1 MNNCHLLQPD
11 EKKTDGGQGA
21 RVLRLRG
28 GGDQGDTN
36 PKAGESKGPPTSAA
50 TEEARDDTS
59 EEDSDSSLDYGK
71 EGEDLS
77 DALDEEL
84 ARWDSLEEADLALP
98 PDTEWTAVVDAIS
111 TNHEEE
117 DSIMEDT
124 STANLTADLLNSSIL
139 LSDKLALSMSEE
151 FDNPF
156 SEDDENDNAGEAEE
170 RDCQY
175 DNTSDVENT
184 QINCGAQFLK
194 KLDQDYL
201 CSPRKIVRGV
211 YSGEVL
217 QLIMKRKLEGTY
229 VDWSI
234 MNMRNKKQVLL
245 VKGEMTYPYGLSRE
259 ALSTKFGH
267 RVKGGW
273 KWKGYGYGYINLFPG
288 SDTSILHVDIEEAV
302 FFHESVFHHVSG
314 RNCKNINKDEDIVCK
329 EEGCGVRIWSIMFT
343 TFTTAEEQREYY
355 QLPRRRKEKQ
365 EQQVFLSMVAFFNG
379 DFKVVVHRD
388 PTLEN
393 SYEHNTR
400 QVAWLTEEK
409 NADYND
415 SPMVDQLKLSKAQ
428 YTWETNVPK
437 PGLDRVEPTTQV
449 YIII

>member
-1 MNNCHLLQPD
+1 MNNSHLLQPD
-11 EKKTDGGQGA
+11 EKKTEGGQRV

-28 GGDQGDTN
+28 GGDEGDTN
-36 PKAGESKGPPTSAA
+36 PQAGESEDSPTLAA
-50 TEEARDDTS
+50 TEEASEYSS
-59 EEDSDSSLDYGK
+59 EEDGESSLDYGE
-71 EGEDLS
+71 EGEVLS

-84 ARWDSLEEADLALP
+84 ARWDSLEDADLAIP
-98 PDTEWTAVVDAIS
+98 PGAELTAVVDAIP
-111 TNHEEE
+111 TDYEEE
-117 DSIMEDT
+117 DDIVEDA
-124 STANLTADLLNSSIL
+124 SFANLTADLFNSSIL

-151 FDNPF
+151 FENPP
-156 SEDDENDNAGEAEE
+156 SENDDEAGE
-170 RDCQY
+170 RDYQ
-175 DNTSDVENT
+175 DDITSDEEHVHT
-184 QINCGAQFLK
+184 HCGAKFLT

-229 VDWSI
+229 VDWSL

-273 KWKGYGYGYINLFPG
+273 KWRGYGYGYIDFFPG

-314 RNCKNINKDEDIVCK
+314 RSCKNIDKDEYVICK

-343 TFTTAEEQREYY
+343 TFTTAEEEREYY
-355 QLPRRRKEKQ
+355 QLPRRKKEKQ

-379 DFKVVVHRD
+379 DFKVAVHRG

-393 SYEHNTR
+393 SYEHNAR
-400 QVAWLTEEK
+400 QLAWLIKDK

-415 SPMVDQLKLSKAQ
+415 SPLVDQLKLSKAQ

-437 PGLDRVEPTTQV
+437 PGCERVDPAIEVGVIQ
-449 YIII
+449 

>member
-1 MNNCHLLQPD
+1 MLQPD
-11 EKKTDGGQGA
+11 EEKTDGGQGA

-28 GGDQGDTN
+28 GGDEVDTN

-50 TEEARDDTS
+50 TEEAREDTS
-59 EEDSDSSLDYGK
+59 EEDGDSSLDYGE

-84 ARWDSLEEADLALP
+84 ARWDSLEEADLAVP

-111 TNHEEE
+111 TNHGEE

-124 STANLTADLLNSSIL
+124 STINLTADLLNSSIL
-139 LSDKLALSMSEE
+139 LSDKLVLSMSEE
-151 FDNPF
+151 FENPF
-156 SEDDENDNAGEAEE
+156 SEDEDNDNAGEADE
-170 RDCQY
+170 RDFHD
-175 DNTSDVENT
+175 DNTSDEENI
-184 QINCGAQFLK
+184 QFNCGAEFLK
-194 KLDQDYL
+194 SLDQDYL

-217 QLIMKRKLEGTY
+217 QLIMKRKLEGTF

-302 FFHESVFHHVSG
+302 FFYESVFHHVSG
-314 RNCKNINKDEDIVCK
+314 RSCKNIDKDEDVVCK
-329 EEGCGVRIWSIMFT
+329 EEGCGVRIWSIVFT
-343 TFTTAEEQREYY
+343 TFTTAEEEREYY
-355 QLPRRRKEKQ
+355 QLPRRRKERQ

-379 DFKVVVHRD
+379 AFRVAVHRD
-388 PTLEN
+388 PILEN
-393 SYEHNTR
+393 SYEHNAR

-437 PGLDRVEPTTQV
+437 PGHKRVEPASQV
-449 YIII
+449 YIIP

>member
-1 MNNCHLLQPD
+1 MLQPD
-11 EKKTDGGQGA
+11 EEKTDGGQGA

-28 GGDQGDTN
+28 GGDESDPN

-50 TEEARDDTS
+50 TEEAREDTS
-59 EEDSDSSLDYGK
+59 EEDGESSLDYGE

-84 ARWDSLEEADLALP
+84 ARWDSIEDADLALP
-98 PDTEWTAVVDAIS
+98 SDGEWSAVVDAIS
-111 TNHEEE
+111 TNYEEE
-117 DSIMEDT
+117 DGVMEDI

-139 LSDKLALSMSEE
+139 LSDKLVLSMSEE
-151 FDNPF
+151 FENPF
-156 SEDDENDNAGEAEE
+156 SEDEDIENAGEADE
-170 RDCQY
+170 RDFQD
-175 DNTSDVENT
+175 DNSSDEESI
-184 QINCGAQFLK
+184 QFNCGAGFLK

-217 QLIMKRKLEGTY
+217 QLTMRRKLEGTY
-229 VDWSI
+229 VDWSL

-259 ALSTKFGH
+259 ALSTKFGV

-273 KWKGYGYGYINLFPG
+273 KWRGYGYGYINLFPG

-302 FFHESVFHHVSG
+302 FFYESVFHHVSG
-314 RNCKNINKDEDIVCK
+314 RSCKNINKDEDIICK
-329 EEGCGVRIWSIMFT
+329 EDGCGVRIWSIVFT
-343 TFTTAEEQREYY
+343 TFTTAEEEREYY

-400 QVAWLTEEK
+400 QVAWLTQEK

-428 YTWETNVPK
+428 YTWETNLPK
-437 PGLDRVEPTTQV
+437 PGRERVEPTTEV
-449 YIII
+449 DIIP

>member
-1 MNNCHLLQPD
+1 M
-11 EKKTDGGQGA
+11 ETGEGVK
-21 RVLRLRG
+21 VLRLRG
-28 GGDQGDTN
+28 GGEESKTN
-36 PKAGESKGPPTSAA
+36 PKAGKSKRSPTSAA
-50 TEEARDDTS
+50 TEEAREDSS
-59 EEDSDSSLDYGK
+59 EEDGDSSLDYGE

-98 PDTEWTAVVDAIS
+98 LDTEWTAVVDAIS
-111 TNHEEE
+111 TNQEEE
-117 DSIMEDT
+117 DSKMEDT

-151 FDNPF
+151 IDNPF
-156 SEDDENDNAGEAEE
+156 SEDDDNDNAGEADE
-170 RDCQY
+170 RECQY
-175 DNTSDVENT
+175 DNTSDEENT
-184 QINCGAQFLK
+184 QINCGAEFLK

-211 YSGEVL
+211 YTGEVL

-234 MNMRNKKQVLL
+234 MNMRNKTQVLL
-245 VKGEMTYPYGLSRE
+245 VKGEMTYPFGLSRE

-273 KWKGYGYGYINLFPG
+273 KWKGYGYGYINMFPG

-302 FFHESVFHHVSG
+302 FFSESVFHHVSG
-314 RNCKNINKDEDIVCK
+314 RNCKNVNKDEDVVCM
-329 EEGCGVRIWSIMFT
+329 EEGCGVRIWSIVFT
-343 TFTTAEEQREYY
+343 TFTTAEEEREYY
-355 QLPRRRKEKQ
+355 QPRRMRKERE
-365 EQQVFLSMVAFFNG
+365 EQQIFLSLVAYFNG
-379 DFKVVVHRD
+379 DFRVAVHRD
-388 PTLEN
+388 ATMEN
-393 SYEHNTR
+393 SYEHNAR
-400 QVAWLTEEK
+400 QVAWLTEDR

-437 PGLDRVEPTTQV
+437 PGRERLDPTKEVDTIQ
-449 YIII
+449 